1 MKFNKKL
8 FVVSLSLGAL
18 PLMAAACNTAKEE
31 TKSSSN
37 TTTVSATTTVKATAD
52 EHDDVVLNNLTDAQ
66 RQTVN
71 RFKKLVAFAKKFTA
85 ADSTE
90 VTQLNALVDK
100 LSEAEDKNKYLS
112 NVNVLLQFM
121 NYLATQDENMEVQVQ
136 EQYNFYGFDAFAEKE
151 MKANEALKALS
162 GLTEF
167 DSAATS
173 LLVADDLTAV
183 KTKVEALKNEVA
195 SLTGLSN
202 KANEIKTSADAEYAK
217 VSTSEAAQK
226 SIVMDLVRS
235 ANQYNEVK
243 KQVAFDQEYTALDD
257 TKRADMLLLKR
268 YVALVSKDS
277 DGSKQV
283 NSLRQL
289 IAGVYN
295 AENARNDKYTL
306 EQENADMQVVSDFHA
321 YISSKSSHVNAKTVE
336 EYNAAELSELKAKVN
351 AYNAVL
357 KKVYDLNFDYNINR
371 LSASYE
377 NKKTT
382 NDLKPLVEERIN
394 KYKTYRYNDLF
405 KNLGMDTLAKDKLKL
420 DVYYDQLVT
429 SVSEN
434 QGAKY
439 DLYATVS
446 EFGYYENTDNAE
458 KTNAF
463 LIITNLDRFDA
474 LYKTFETTLQK
485 LQAITDKVKKLMPY
499 TGDVNGEEN
508 AAKLNEQ
515 YGKHFTVDPY
525 NAERLA
531 NDLNDVKD
539 LYKKS
544 QELLNEL
551 KAADNLDKLMAFES
565 NFDSAETGYDKTKE
579 KYDAAIKDLR
589 DAEQN
594 ARKQIVIN
602 NKKAFEEE
610 QDEFLDLVADN
621 ADITDPAV
629 QAALKDASAVR
640 YALLALYKN
649 KDINV
654 NEQQEAQDELARAYV
669 NIVGPALKT
678 ELNPSDNLGYD
689 MLITLKTA
697 IDRIWFYSESMK
709 TRWHELYKSYSDAV
723 KAYKSKTNDVN
734 TTDASTESSSN
745 SNSNEATA
753 EASATTENSETT
765 TPSPAPAPAAET
777 TNSESSSTE
786 TPAPTASTN

>member
-85 ADSTE
+85 SDSTE

-136 EQYNFYGFDAFAEKE
+136 EQYNFYGFDAFVEKE

-173 LLVADDLTAV
+173 LLVSDDLTAV

-217 VSTSEAAQK
+217 VSASEEAQK

-243 KQVAFDQEYTALDD
+243 KQVAFDQEYTALDAA
-257 TKRADMLLLKR
+257 KRADMLLLKR

-306 EQENADMQVVSDFHA
+306 EQENADMQVVSEFHG
-321 YISSKSSHVNAKTVE
+321 YISSKASYVNAKTVE
-336 EYNAAELSELKAKVN
+336 EYNAADLSELKTKVD
-351 AYNAVL
+351 AYNAIL
-357 KKVYDLNFDYNINR
+357 TKVYDLNFDYNINR

-382 NDLKPLVEERIN
+382 ETLKPLVQERIS
-394 KYKTYRYNDLF
+394 KYKSYRYNDLF
-405 KNLGMDTLAKDKLKL
+405 KNLGMEALAKDKLKL

-429 SVSEN
+429 SISEN

-446 EFGYYENTDNAE
+446 EFGYYETQANAE
-458 KTNAF
+458 KTNTF

-474 LYKTFETTLQK
+474 LYKTFEATLLK
-485 LQAITDKVKKLMPY
+485 LQTITDKVKKLMPY

-531 NDLNDVKD
+531 KDLNDVKD

-544 QELLNEL
+544 QELLTEL
-551 KAADNLDKLMAFES
+551 KAADNLDKLMAFDT
-565 NFDSAETGYDKTKE
+565 NFDNAETGYDKTKE

-602 NKKAFEEE
+602 NKKAFEDE
-610 QDEFLDLVADN
+610 QDDFLDLVADN
-621 ADITDPAV
+621 ADINDPAV

-654 NEQQEAQDELARAYV
+654 EEQQEAQDELARAYV
-669 NIVGPALKT
+669 NIVGPAIKT
-678 ELNPSDNLGYD
+678 ELNPADNLGYD
-689 MLITLKTA
+689 TLITLKTA

-709 TRWHELYKSYSDAV
+709 TRWHELYKSYADAV

-734 TTDASTESSSN
+734 ATDTSTESSSN
-745 SNSNEATA
+745 SSEATA
-753 EASATTENSETT
+753 EPSATTENSETT

-777 TNSESSSTE
+777 ANSESSSTE
-786 TPAPTASTN
+786 TPAPAASTN